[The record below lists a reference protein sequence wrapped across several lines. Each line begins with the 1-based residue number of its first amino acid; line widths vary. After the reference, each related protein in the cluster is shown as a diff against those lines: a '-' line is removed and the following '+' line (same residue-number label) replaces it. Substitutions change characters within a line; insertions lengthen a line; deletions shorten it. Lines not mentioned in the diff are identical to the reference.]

1 MFSPAPDLLY
11 LGSLIKFRNKIFSF
25 VVSVFTRL
33 PITPFLLAGHGV
45 VPALRF
51 LVNVDMGCHLELAC
65 DICSG
70 ARAKSVGSG
79 PGGCD
84 SRNKRSLNGWYS
96 GPVWH
101 NARVV
106 LWMPPADP
114 LLDDPPIGWDSAEQR
129 LGQNERRD
137 RQWITPSRPPP
148 GSMVE

>member
-45 VPALRF
+45 VPALRV

-70 ARAKSVGSG
+70 VRAKSVGSG

-96 GPVWH
+96 GPV
-101 NARVV
+101 
-106 LWMPPADP
+106 
-114 LLDDPPIGWDSAEQR
+114 
-129 LGQNERRD
+129 
-137 RQWITPSRPPP
+137 
-148 GSMVE
+148 